1 MSNSHEPGLPSRF
14 TVNRQGL
21 WPCPNNPPNE
31 FMRVSLRKP
40 DRFVEDF
47 DVAIFIDSP
56 DKPDLAATERQRV
69 LQPNPLGQTAQTGT
83 KQRRFS
89 LADQPAF
96 QVGVVGVLERLRL
109 CPQLLE
115 RSEAIPLPDLLLPQ
129 PIVPLDDRV
138 GGGPPLGGKDW
149 NDPAGQTEPDQ
160 LPEGPGMLP
169 ASRQT
174 HVVVHL
180 QKFRRPV
187 PLPVRREKGQNAMGA
202 AIRFLASGHQT
213 RGAVLAVDNDNRPPR
228 CQIVSHD
235 KVHLMNVVLLS
246 GRRSRQNGSSPR
258 PIPTFS
264 RQQPVSNQDAMDRPE
279 AVQGADGQIDELLI
293 DRFGAAEPQRIASAL
308 ELAMDLNHQTLEG
321 RTDPSSQDMG
331 TMRPVL
337 IPQRSAQFVPP
348 CPPIHPRA
356 AAPQRTGNPTNGLF
370 LQPQADASLSRFDRS
385 RSFFDSYHLPSL
397 SNRGIIS

>member
-1 MSNSHEPGLPSRF
+1 MSNSLEPGLPGRF
-14 TVNRQGL
+14 TVKRQGL
-21 WPCPNNPPNE
+21 RSCPNNPPNE

-180 QKFRRPV
+180 QKSRSPV
-187 PLPVRREKGQNAMGA
+187 PVPVRREKGQNAMGA
-202 AIRFLASGHQT
+202 AVRLLASGHQT
-213 RGAVLAVDNDNRPPR
+213 RDNVLAVENDDRTPR
-228 CQIVSHD
+228 RQIVPHD
-235 KVHLMNVVLLS
+235 KVDLMDVVLPP
-246 GRRSRQNGSSPR
+246 GRRSRQHRPSPR

-264 RQQPVSNQDAMDRPE
+264 RQQPVSDQDTMNRPE
-279 AVQGADGQIDELLI
+279 AVQGADAQIDELLI
-293 DRFGAAEPQRIASAL
+293 DRFGAAEPQRIASAF
-308 ELAMDLNHQTLEG
+308 ELAMDPNHQSLEG
-321 RTDPSSQDMG
+321 RTDPSGQNMG
-331 TMRPVL
+331 TMRPIL
-337 IPQRSAQFVPP
+337 IPQRSARFVPP
-348 CPPIHPRA
+348 RPPIHPGA
-356 AAPQRTGNPTNGLF
+356 AVPQDTGDPTDRLF
-370 LQPQADASLSRFDRS
+370 LQPQTEASLSRVDQS
-385 RSFFDSYHLPSL
+385 GSFFDSYHLPSS
-397 SNRGIIS
+397 SNGGIIS